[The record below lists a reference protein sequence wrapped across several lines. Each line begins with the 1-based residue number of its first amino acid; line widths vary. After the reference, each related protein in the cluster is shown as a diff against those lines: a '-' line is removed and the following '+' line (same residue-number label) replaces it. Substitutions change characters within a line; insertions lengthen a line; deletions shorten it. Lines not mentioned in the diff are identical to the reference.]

1 MGYHCHGDSLSW
13 GIIIMGIQSNG
24 DSLSWGIKVMGN
36 HYLGNHWDCAAF
48 DPGHEAA
55 CAGSDVVQL
64 ASGECRLAPAGPG
77 PGSADT
83 RTLNTTVLYQAPVK
97 QHNW

>member
-1 MGYHCHGDSLSW
+1 MKKSQPECED
-13 GIIIMGIQSNG
+13 QTE
-24 DSLSWGIKVMGN
+24 DVVE
-36 HYLGNHWDCAAF
+36 DVAF

-77 PGSADT
+77 PGPADT